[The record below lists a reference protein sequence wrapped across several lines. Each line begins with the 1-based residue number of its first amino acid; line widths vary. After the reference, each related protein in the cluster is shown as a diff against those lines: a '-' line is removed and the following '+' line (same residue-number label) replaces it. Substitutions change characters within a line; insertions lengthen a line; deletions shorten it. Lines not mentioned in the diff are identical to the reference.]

1 MSLTGGP
8 ADALAAA
15 TITGS
20 SMARA
25 SVCLSP
31 RASVCMSV
39 CLSVCLS
46 ACLPAWLSV
55 CLSFCLSVSLSVVV
69 SQSLACVPRLAW
81 RVCLRVVVPLPARA
95 VQAGASRVHALG
107 GSFSIGRGTHR
118 HLFVSRLCPGSVLK
132 KKKQDSSKW
141 RRWRC
146 SGRPMGHQWAFRGRG
161 VGSRRCKVWFGR
173 PLRRFWRRDEA
184 TFEATSFFLS
194 RERVR
199 FLKNQCPP
207 HRARTPSARSPW
219 SSPSLPG
226 TPATTEREV
235 SQQDG
240 HDAT

>member
-107 GSFSIGRGTHR
+107 GSFSIGRGTQASAIC
-118 HLFVSRLCPGSVLK
+118 LFPDCAQVRCWK

-173 PLRRFWRRDEA
+173 PRRRFWRRDEA
-184 TFEATSFFLS
+184 TFEATSF
-194 RERVR
+194 
-199 FLKNQCPP
+199 LKEDQ
-207 HRARTPSARSPW
+207 
-219 SSPSLPG
+219 
-226 TPATTEREV
+226 EV
-235 SQQDG
+235 S
-240 HDAT
+240 